1 MYGRCMG
8 DEPML
13 DPRCASPS
21 YLHNGATT
29 IAPVE
34 WLRWSWSVYAPGA
47 AAAVPAGGQANRSPN
62 PNPGLR
68 VRVTVR
74 P

>member
-1 MYGRCMG
+1 
-8 DEPML
+8 ML

-34 WLRWSWSVYAPGA
+34 WLGWSRRA
-47 AAAVPAGGQANRSPN
+47 
-62 PNPGLR
+62 R
-68 VRVTVR
+68 VRVR
-74 P
+74 ARARARARNPNAFALNAGQG

>member
-1 MYGRCMG
+1 MG

-34 WLRWSWSVYAPGA
+34 WLRWSW
-47 AAAVPAGGQANRSPN
+47 
-62 PNPGLR
+62 R
-68 VRVTVR
+68 VRVRVR
-74 P
+74 ARARARARNPNALALNAGQGYGNPIV